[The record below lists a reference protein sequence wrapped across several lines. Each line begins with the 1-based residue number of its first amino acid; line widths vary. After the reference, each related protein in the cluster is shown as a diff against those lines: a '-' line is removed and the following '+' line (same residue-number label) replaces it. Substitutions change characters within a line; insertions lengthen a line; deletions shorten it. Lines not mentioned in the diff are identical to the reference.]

1 MTFYALVL
9 LMTLMSCLRTKLK
22 YVCFLLPPHSGANLL
37 LFTVDTDRRTLTGF
51 YFSDAEEELNKLA
64 ELAERINS
72 QISTEESSAFTSS
85 QNVDLDQLFNFLSQ
99 VRMQILEK
107 NCIICYSTVQQ

>member
-1 MTFYALVL
+1 M
-9 LMTLMSCLRTKLK
+9 
-22 YVCFLLPPHSGANLL
+22 
-37 LFTVDTDRRTLTGF
+37 F

-99 VRMQILEK
+99 VRLHFQFSKKL
-107 NCIICYSTVQQ
+107 NLPQQ